1 MVHRGVFICALLAA
15 SATAALAQ
23 QGPPRGIPD
32 STMIEQRVTT
42 MTDRLELTAE
52 QSAQLRVILNDE
64 AAKAR
69 QAMAAGDREAM
80 REAFRERIK
89 ETDRRIEEILTDTQK
104 KAYQEYREERRQEM
118 RKRFEGRERP
128 KQ

>member
-1 MVHRGVFICALLAA
+1 
-15 SATAALAQ
+15 
-23 QGPPRGIPD
+23 
-32 STMIEQRVTT
+32 
-42 MTDRLELTAE
+42 
-52 QSAQLRVILNDE
+52 
-64 AAKAR
+64 
-69 QAMAAGDREAM
+69 M

-89 ETDRRIEEILTDTQK
+89 ETDRRIEEILTDKQK